1 MNQLSEEASLYDR
14 DYHLWVLETVKHLE
28 TSDFE
33 ALDLENLIA
42 EILGWA
48 AMDKRELRNLLR
60 LSFEHLLMWQYGEA
74 ERSNNYGHWRGEVTN
89 FRKQIKDE
97 LEDSPSLKPYLQQ
110 IFEQCYQD
118 GREIASMRSQL
129 PLETFPEKAIANLDQ
144 VLDEN
149 WFPRVSK

>member
-60 LSFEHLLMWQYGEA
+60 LLFEHLLMWQYWEA
-74 ERSNNYGHWRGEVTN
+74 ETERNRGHWEREITN
-89 FRKQIKDE
+89 FRLQIVRL
-97 LEDSPSLKPYLQQ
+97 LEDSPSLRNYLDDQLS
-110 IFEQCYQD
+110 QCYQD
-118 GREIASMRSQL
+118 GCKLASRHSQL